1 MFPLRDSVFC
11 KSFPMIVLA
20 LIGTNAGIF
29 LYEQSLEPV
38 ELRLLLSEY
47 ALIPARSFDQLW
59 AYGMGL
65 ETDNYISILTS
76 MFLHGGWFH
85 VILNMWTLWI
95 FGCAM
100 EDRLGRARFILFY
113 LLCGI
118 AAAFVHTMLYP
129 KSTVP
134 VVGAS
139 GAVAGVIAAYAV
151 SYPAARIT
159 VLIPLFCV
167 IPLFIEVPA
176 ILFALFWVLMQILQ
190 GTLELYAPGL
200 GGGVAW
206 WAHLGGFCAGVLL
219 LWLMAPSEP
228 GPEPGT
234 P

>member
-29 LYEQSLEPV
+29 LYEQSLEPIQM
-38 ELRLLLSEY
+38 RQLLSEY
-47 ALIPARSFDQLW
+47 ALIPARYFDHLW

-100 EDRLGRARFILFY
+100 EDRLGRVRFVLFY
-113 LLCGI
+113 LLCGF

-167 IPLFIEVPA
+167 IPLFVEVPA
-176 ILFALFWVLMQILQ
+176 ILFALFWFLMQILQ

-206 WAHLGGFCAGVLL
+206 WAHLGGFCSGVLL
-219 LWLMAPSEP
+219 LWLMAPTEP
-228 GPEPGT
+228 GPEPGA